1 MLTLKC
7 LQIFTFF
14 VLVILLVVHDLG
26 YLGYNILNGITLG
39 MNMMIVISF
48 LITFFYLNFKMTG
61 IMMEKKLNEVIKR
74 IYKVQLIILVSR
86 AISMTF

>member
-39 MNMMIVISF
+39 MNMIIVISF

>member
-39 MNMMIVISF
+39 MNMIIVISF

-61 IMMEKKLNEVIKR
+61 IMMEKRLNEVIKR

-86 AISMTF
+86 AISMTS